1 MRLFHRSV
9 VKTRTPVAQKNMD
22 GYELKKTLDKIIDYK
37 YKADSN
43 YRRYKAFFINVS
55 DKTLKSRN
63 GQCNYGKHYSMI
75 TINNLRSREPESVI
89 KTAIHELSHHIDY
102 VNRGHSNH
110 KAEFYRIYRHL
121 LYAAF
126 DLGIVTPEAILSC
139 DRHSTDHNKV
149 IKIVEEYRAN
159 YSKGA
164 SRPSARARIA
174 VHNAYSVREA
184 LKSYGF
190 TYDSLTKDWYI
201 EVKKSDVESVAE
213 MLDSMN
219 ADYDIKES
227 NEYDFLTKEAKEAS
241 KKPYEIVVMGGYE
254 IKDELKEK
262 GYRYEKKRK
271 VWYKYLAKE
280 DIDKEKEEIK
290 EIANDFKI
298 LKRKNSPRYI

>member
-63 GQCNYGKHYSMI
+63 GQCSYGRRYSMI
-75 TINNLRSREPESVI
+75 TINNLRSREPEDVM
-89 KTAIHELSHHIDY
+89 KTAIHELAHHVDY

-159 YSKGA
+159 YSKGP
-164 SRPSARARIA
+164 SRQPICTRIA
-174 VHNAYSVREA
+174 VHNAYSIKEV
-184 LKSYGF
+184 LKSHGF
-190 TYDSLTKDWYI
+190 AYDSLTKDWYI
-201 EVKKSDVESVAE
+201 EVAQTDVESVTGI
-213 MLDSMN
+213 LDSMN
-219 ADYDIKES
+219 ANYDIGKS
-227 NEYDFLTKEAKEAS
+227 NEYDFLTKEAKMVSE
-241 KKPYEIVVMGGYE
+241 KPYEIVVMGGYE

-271 VWYKYLAKE
+271 IWYKYLT
-280 DIDKEKEEIK
+280 KEEIDEEQEKIK
-290 EIANDFKI
+290 EITNDFRI
-298 LKRKNSPRYI
+298 LKRKNSPRYV